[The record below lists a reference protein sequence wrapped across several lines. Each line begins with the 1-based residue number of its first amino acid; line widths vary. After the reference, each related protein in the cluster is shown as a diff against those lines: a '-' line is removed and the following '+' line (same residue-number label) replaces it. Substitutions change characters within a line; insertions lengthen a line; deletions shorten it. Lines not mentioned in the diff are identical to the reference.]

1 MPSAPFKESAN
12 SCADLFSLPGISFHV
27 SKADLPSLPS
37 SPFKESAN
45 SCADL
50 FSLPGISFHVSKA
63 DLPSSPLS
71 PLSPL
76 KEGSFLRLSLSKL
89 TTVLS
94 PSIEVFSPFLNS
106 YNPLKIVLK
115 LFVVTTSFP
124 SKFNF
129 PLSTVNTFEF
139 VSPNLMLEKVGAFSI
154 PIRNVPLSLNVI
166 KLSDEYIALS
176 SKL

>member
-1 MPSAPFKESAN
+1 MKSVS
-12 SCADLFSLPGISFHV
+12 DLFSLPGISFHTWY
-27 SKADLPSLPS
+27 ADFPS
-37 SPFKESAN
+37 
-45 SCADL
+45 
-50 FSLPGISFHVSKA
+50 
-63 DLPSSPLS
+63 S

-106 YNPLKIVLK
+106 YNPLKIVPK
-115 LFVVTTSFP
+115 LFLVTTSFP

-129 PLSTVNTFEF
+129 PLLSTVNSLV
-139 VSPNLMLEKVGAFSI
+139 VSPNLILEKVGAFSI

-166 KLSDEYIALS
+166 KLSDE
-176 SKL
+176 

>member
-37 SPFKESAN
+37 APFKESAN

-50 FSLPGISFHVSKA
+50 FSLPGISFHISKA
-63 DLPSSPLS
+63 DLPSS

-89 TTVLS
+89 TIFLLFSVV
-94 PSIEVFSPFLNS
+94 VFSPFLNS
-106 YNPLKIVLK
+106 YNPLKIVSK

-129 PLSTVNTFEF
+129 PLSTFNTFEF

-154 PIRNVPLSLNVI
+154 PIRSVPLSLNVI